1 MGSYCSPFC
10 GRGLGRVTVKTI
22 ADLKPDVENAR
33 QHNPRNIGM
42 IADSLQE
49 VGAARSIVID
59 EDNII
64 IAGNGVIEAAAQVGI
79 ENVRIIEADGNEII
93 AVRRSGLTPEQKRR
107 LAYFDNRTAELATW
121 DAGQIVRD
129 LEAEINLSGIWSPQE
144 FEDLVG
150 DALKGFG
157 DEPPEPQI
165 DRAEELREKWQTARG
180 QIWEIASKTV
190 VGKSHRV
197 MCGDSTSEEDVARL
211 MGGKRAAMVFTDPP
225 YNVAYQDNESAESL
239 RARNRRRDG
248 LVVPGD
254 AMTDEQFEDF
264 LRDFLS
270 LWPLEKGGAFYLCAP
285 PGRTETQFRNALAC
299 IGDLTLRQC
308 IVWVKDR
315 FVFGR
320 QDYHWRHESILYGW
334 RDGAPHYF
342 IDDHTQD
349 TVWEIE
355 RPTTSEQHPTMKPV
369 ELGAR
374 AIRNSS
380 VVGTMAFDG
389 FLGSGTTVIAA
400 EQTGRLCY
408 GCDVEPKYI
417 AVTLE
422 RMQDM
427 GLEPRLVNQCAN

>member
-1 MGSYCSPFC
+1 M
-10 GRGLGRVTVKTI
+10 TVKTI
-22 ADLKPDVENAR
+22 VDLKPDVENAR

-165 DRAEELREKWQTARG
+165 DRAEELREIWDTRRG
-180 QIWEIASKTV
+180 QIWEIPSKTV
-190 VGKSHRV
+190 AGKCHKI

-211 MGGKRAAMVFTDPP
+211 MGGQCPLLTTTDPP
-225 YNVAYQDNESAESL
+225 YGVELDQGWRDRCGINRL
-239 RARNRRRDG
+239 GRAQSDTIE
-248 LVVPGD
+248 GD
-254 AMTDEQFEDF
+254 AGFEWVQALDYVS
-264 LRDFLS
+264 DTIY
-270 LWPLEKGGAFYLCAP
+270 LWHAAKYEV
-285 PGRTETQFRNALAC
+285 ETYSALVERGFE
-299 IGDLTLRQC
+299 IRQQ
-308 IVWVKDR
+308 IIWVKNIATLSR
-315 FVFGR
+315 AA
-320 QDYHWRHESILYGW
+320 YHWRHEPCWYAVRKGKTAAW
-334 RDGAPHYF
+334 YDGHAQ
-342 IDDHTQD
+342 T
-349 TVWEIE
+349 TVWEASSPKHIMSGSQE
-355 RPTTSEQHPTMKPV
+355 EKQDHPTQKPALLF
-369 ELGAR
+369 EIPL
-374 AIRNSS
+374 RNHLRMGEM
-380 VVGTMAFDG
+380 VYDP
-389 FLGSGTTVIAA
+389 FLGSGTTMAAA
-400 EQTGRLCY
+400 ETLARIAY